1 MSKQRLSILVWTFI
15 ALTAMLVMTACS
27 GAASSSAFTSTLAPG
42 VVAVDIVF
50 LNHPPVRDV
59 LTQVDPVLA
68 AYGAKVSV
76 TRYDFDTPEG
86 AAFAEKKGLTGH
98 SPLAIFVNGA
108 QTFDVDGRTV
118 TFESFPQ
125 GAGTGVVP
133 DGAWTVADLD
143 SVLQSLVQK

>member
-1 MSKQRLSILVWTFI
+1 MSKQRRTDRIWIQMALAAMM
-15 ALTAMLVMTACS
+15 ALTACG
-27 GAASSSAFTSTLAPG
+27 GAAPSSTPASAVAPG

-68 AYGAKVSV
+68 AFGDQVSV

-86 AAFAEKKGLTGH
+86 AAFAENKGLTGH
-98 SPLAIFVNGA
+98 IPLAILVNGS
-108 QTFDVDGRTV
+108 QTFDVNGRTV

-125 GAGTGVVP
+125 GAGTGMVP

-143 SVLQSLVQK
+143 SVLQAVVQK